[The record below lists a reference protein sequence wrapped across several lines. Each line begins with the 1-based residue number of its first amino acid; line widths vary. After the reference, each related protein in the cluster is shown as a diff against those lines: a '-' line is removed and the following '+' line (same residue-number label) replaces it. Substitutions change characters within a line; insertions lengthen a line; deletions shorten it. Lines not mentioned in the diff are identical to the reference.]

1 MTTMTHPE
9 PPESPDPDD
18 DAPGGPE
25 DAPAPRVMSR
35 EQLRALDR
43 LAVESLGLP
52 SILLM
57 ENAAIG
63 AARSVER
70 ALDVL
75 DARTVLVLVGPG
87 NNGGDGLALARH
99 LHIAARPVR
108 VLILGDPDRLTPDAA
123 VNFRALR
130 QTAVPVEA
138 VGEPDESRAFD
149 RVSAAIADAAPAL
162 VVDALLGTGA
172 CRPVEGPFAG
182 AIRAINKAR
191 ESGGACFVVSL
202 DLPSGLDADSG
213 RPLGHAVHADVSVTF
228 GALKIGFAS
237 LEAQPYLGEVELA
250 PIGVP
255 PELLARF
262 GSPLPDDHG
271 HARADGGSPDRP
283 GQPHGVGRDAGE

>member
-1 MTTMTHPE
+1 MTKMPPPE
-9 PPESPDPDD
+9 PPEPTDPDFE
-18 DAPGGPE
+18 AEIGPA
-25 DAPAPRVMSR
+25 DAPAPRVMTR

-43 LAVESLGLP
+43 LAVESLALP

-75 DARTVLVLVGPG
+75 DARSVLVLAGTG
-87 NNGGDGLALARH
+87 NNGGDGLAVARH

-108 VLILGDPDRLTPDAA
+108 VLILGDPDRLAPDAGA
-123 VNFRALR
+123 NFRALR
-130 QTAVPVEA
+130 QTAVPIDAAGEHDEA
-138 VGEPDESRAFD
+138 RAYE
-149 RVSAAIADAAPAL
+149 RVSAAIAETAPTL

-172 CRPVEGPFAG
+172 ARPVEGAFAG
-182 AIRAINKAR
+182 AIRAINRAR

-213 RPLGHAVHADVSVTF
+213 RPLGHAVHADVTVTF
-228 GALKIGFAS
+228 AALKIGFAA
-237 LEAQPYLGEVELA
+237 LEAQPCLGEVELV

-271 HARADGGSPDRP
+271 HARADGTPPDRP
-283 GQPHGVGRDAGE
+283 AHPHGVGRDAGE